1 MRIDENQMGQ
11 MSQKTLWVSRTVQVE
26 YLEGVQGLGLRG
38 HIVCPGP
45 HRLGSMINQ
54 LYSYIINYKI

>member
-1 MRIDENQMGQ
+1 MRIRSQMSQMSQMGQ

-54 LYSYIINYKI
+54 LYYKL